1 LKIGDS
7 GVYLDMNANTTL
19 QKVRDLARSKAMEL
33 QPMAGEE
40 MNLAQP
46 DEHRD
51 GFIAGERALAGQILE
66 LLGDEEMTTREEL
79 DPVEEEMVLA
89 LGQT

>member
-1 LKIGDS
+1 
-7 GVYLDMNANTTL
+7 MNANTTL
-19 QKVRDLARSKAMEL
+19 QKVRDLARSKMMEL

-46 DEHRD
+46 DAHHD
-51 GFIAGERALAGQILE
+51 GFIAGERTLAAQILE
-66 LLGDEEMTTREEL
+66 LLDDKETLDHEEVT
-79 DPVEEEMVLA
+79 PEEEKMILS

>member
-1 LKIGDS
+1 
-7 GVYLDMNANTTL
+7 MNANTTL
-19 QKVRDLARSKAMEL
+19 QRVRDLARSKMMEL

-51 GFIAGERALAGQILE
+51 GFIAGERALATQILE
-66 LLGDEEMTTREEL
+66 LLDDKETLPEEQEH
-79 DPVEEEMVLA
+79 DPVEEEMILD
-89 LGQT
+89 LGRT